1 MTRFFSVLFA
11 ALLLSAP
18 ASAATLY
25 RLDASSKSGNPTSF
39 DITFEDI
46 DGDMLLSKD
55 ELVSFGGITYTFIF
69 PTGYDLVGIVP
80 LIAGFADGLG
90 TSWQFAQSFGGASLS
105 TGVNNF
111 TYSLTELGGP
121 ALVPLPASGLLLA
134 GAFGALALGR
144 RRRA

>member
-1 MTRFFSVLFA
+1 MRDVTVPQETRMTRFFSVLFA

-55 ELVSFGGITYTFIF
+55 ELVSFGGITYTKNREKTDFGSDSASIIRHLA
-69 PTGYDLVGIVP
+69 PT
-80 LIAGFADGLG
+80 
-90 TSWQFAQSFGGASLS
+90 
-105 TGVNNF
+105 
-111 TYSLTELGGP
+111 
-121 ALVPLPASGLLLA
+121 
-134 GAFGALALGR
+134 R
-144 RRRA
+144 